1 MLCATKK
8 ATLIKRVNSQS
19 VVANEEF
26 ASESECTAGAVEQ
39 RFQGFVY
46 RLFPFLFPG
55 DFFTLSPIREPVLR
69 LANQTAMRS
78 SGLIWLCLTYTRC
91 TSKYLLKT
99 SWGHFREYLLVH
111 HAHGAKH
118 LITQLYCIS
127 IISLTL
133 LLNKANKVKIWQI
146 YRLVMITNKKK
157 FAVINSPKCYL
168 VFVFH
173 RSSVDQKKPF

>member
-1 MLCATKK
+1 
-8 ATLIKRVNSQS
+8 
-19 VVANEEF
+19 
-26 ASESECTAGAVEQ
+26 
-39 RFQGFVY
+39 
-46 RLFPFLFPG
+46 
-55 DFFTLSPIREPVLR
+55 
-69 LANQTAMRS
+69 MRS
-78 SGLIWLCLTYTRC
+78 TGLIWISLTYTR

-99 SWGHFREYLLVH
+99 SWGHFREDLFVH
-111 HAHGAKH
+111 HAHGAKN

-168 VFVFH
+168 AFVFH
-173 RSSVDQKKPF
+173 RSSVDQKNLFNSVFYPFHFFAITEGYLFHVSWGVHELRTLFVTAVVTLQWGKSTMDTVINSSITD